1 MQTVFYSW
9 QSDLPNS
16 TNRGF
21 IQGCLEKA
29 IKELKAEGTVA
40 VEPALDRDTEG
51 RPGSPDIADT
61 IFEKIDNCSAFVADV
76 SFINGCT
83 NNTSPAFATEG
94 ERCSCTRLTPNPNVI
109 AEWGRATRSVDF
121 NRIICVLNETTGDV
135 EDLPFDLRKRRIL
148 TYRLTMGEEKADQR
162 KLLVGSLKKRLR
174 EVLDMPRVALDL
186 QFADSESEKE
196 LGTTITLEGVLYSPL
211 PKNQIPKFQKE
222 IRSVIGTTEF
232 VMIPGIQANTDYYVE
247 KADYL
252 VHSRLTRPVAFI
264 VSNVGEQL
272 LRNVRLNLTVPRYEG
287 GGLVMLNKRDMPEL
301 PNRYSNPYNVS
312 PGLALRNVLR
322 ASNNPGA
329 VEVRAFDDRFKVEV
343 DFGDVQAKA
352 SVFTDIFYVGAIRSR
367 QVELVGGIYSDD
379 FSEPQEVALFID
391 FETTERTMTLND
403 LRQLLPEEPR
413 YKDDD

>member
-1 MQTVFYSW
+1 
-9 QSDLPNS
+9 
-16 TNRGF
+16 
-21 IQGCLEKA
+21 
-29 IKELKAEGTVA
+29 
-40 VEPALDRDTEG
+40 
-51 RPGSPDIADT
+51 
-61 IFEKIDNCSAFVADV
+61 
-76 SFINGCT
+76 
-83 NNTSPAFATEG
+83 
-94 ERCSCTRLTPNPNVI
+94 
-109 AEWGRATRSVDF
+109 
-121 NRIICVLNETTGDV
+121 
-135 EDLPFDLRKRRIL
+135 
-148 TYRLTMGEEKADQR
+148 MGEEKADQR